1 MRPGSSRP
9 KRAKLL
15 GRLGVEP
22 LTDAFDLDA
31 FHAACRRRNAP
42 IKQVLLAGDLVVGV
56 GNIYAS
62 EALFL
67 AGIRPTLSAARISRR
82 RAAQL
87 RAAIREVLAR
97 AVAQGGSTLRDFSNA
112 HGEAGLFQLEAMVYD
127 RAGQPCRVCAAHR
140 RKASGRVSA
149 QRISAQ
155 TARNPE
161 GFARAGCYID
171 RHCGGTVGTSFN
183 EQFDQHGTW
192 RREFA
197 LRLKLLSEWLKDHE
211 LLDAAVE
218 ERLRRLETQLRSD
231 KVMVAFVAEFSRGK
245 SELINAIF
253 FAGYERRIMPASAG
267 RTTMCPTE
275 LGYDAD
281 VPPCLRL
288 LPIETRLQ
296 PQPLMEWRMVPEKWT
311 RVDLDVNDPA
321 QLAKAFEKVAEVV
334 RVTQDEARALGF
346 WHDESPEDNPMMD
359 ANGRVEVPQWRH
371 ALINIA
377 HPLLKQGLVIL
388 DTPGLNAIGAEPEL
402 TVNLI
407 PQAHAVVFILAADT
421 GVTKS
426 DLAIWR
432 EHLITEED
440 NLESRLVVLN
450 KIDTMWDALST
461 PAQVQAQIERQ
472 RATTAEILGLAQ
484 EQVIPVSAQ
493 KGLVAK
499 VTNDAA
505 SAART
510 ASCRCWSGALA
521 QGVMGQRQKI
531 LRAAVAGGISELRSE
546 VERVIQIRRRDLTEQ
561 MIELKGLHGKNT
573 SVIKHMRSR
582 IEQEQARVRRERRQD
597 PRRAFGAPE
606 AAARRVQPA
615 GNRDAEDRDG
625 RADRSAAAAR
635 HQAGRQEGLWR
646 HLRAAARAPARGQSL
661 SGEIQSMLTGTF
673 RQLNAEYGFSLQAP
687 REPDLARYERDLD
700 LVERSH
706 LQYLGVGN
714 AFRLAQPEF
723 ADRLVRALATRLR
736 VVYESALG
744 EVELWSK
751 SAAAQLDA
759 QLRERRRNFGR
770 RLEAI
775 ERIQQAARRLDER
788 IAEIAA
794 RRRPSTTANA
804 KLAELTAT

>member
-1 MRPGSSRP
+1 M
-9 KRAKLL
+9 
-15 GRLGVEP
+15 
-22 LTDAFDLDA
+22 
-31 FHAACRRRNAP
+31 
-42 IKQVLLAGDLVVGV
+42 
-56 GNIYAS
+56 
-62 EALFL
+62 
-67 AGIRPTLSAARISRR
+67 
-82 RAAQL
+82 
-87 RAAIREVLAR
+87 
-97 AVAQGGSTLRDFSNA
+97 
-112 HGEAGLFQLEAMVYD
+112 
-127 RAGQPCRVCAAHR
+127 
-140 RKASGRVSA
+140 
-149 QRISAQ
+149 
-155 TARNPE
+155 
-161 GFARAGCYID
+161 
-171 RHCGGTVGTSFN
+171 GTSFN

-211 LLDAAVE
+211 LLDSAVE
-218 ERLRRLETQLRSD
+218 ERLRRLEGQMRSD

-253 FAGYERRIMPASAG
+253 FAGYKRRIMPASAG

-275 LGYDAD
+275 LGYDSE

-296 PQPLMEWRMVPEKWT
+296 PQALMEWRMVPEKWT

-321 QLAKAFEKVAEVV
+321 QLAQAFEKVAEVR

-346 WHDESPEDNPMMD
+346 WHDDVPEDNPMVGPD
-359 ANGRVEVPQWRH
+359 GLIEVPKWRH

-432 EHLITEED
+432 EHLIAED
-440 NLESRLVVLN
+440 GDADARLVVLN
-450 KIDTMWDALST
+450 KIDTMWDSLST
-461 PAQVQAQIERQ
+461 PGQVQAAIQRQ
-472 RATTAEILGLAQ
+472 RDTTAEILGLKQ

-499 VTNDAA
+499 VNNDATLLQA
-505 SAART
+505 SRLPVLEQ
-510 ASCRCWSGALA
+510 ALG

-531 LRAAVAGGISELRSE
+531 LRSAVAGSITELRAE
-546 VERVIQIRRRDLTEQ
+546 GARVINIRRRDLAEQ
-561 MIELKGLHGKNT
+561 MVELKGLRGKNM
-573 SVIKHMRSR
+573 SVIKHMRAR
-582 IEQEQARVRRERRQD
+582 IEQEQADFDASGARIHAVRSVHLKLLRDVFTLLGTSTLKAEMAELTKALRQPGIKLGVRKAYSGTFER
-597 PRRAFGAPE
+597 
-606 AAARRVQPA
+606 
-615 GNRDAEDRDG
+615 
-625 RADRSAAAAR
+625 
-635 HQAGRQEGLWR
+635 
-646 HLRAAARAPARGQSL
+646 LRAGLNKAQSI
-661 SGEIQSMLTGTF
+661 SAEIQSMLTGTF
-673 RQLNAEYGFSLQAP
+673 RQLNAEYGFSLQPP
-687 REPDLARYERDLD
+687 REPELARYERDLD

-706 LQYLGVGN
+706 NQYLGVSN
-714 AFRLAQPEF
+714 ALRLAQPEF

-744 EVELWSK
+744 EVELWNK

-770 RLEAI
+770 RIEAI
-775 ERIQQAARRLDER
+775 ERIQQAASGLDDRIGEIEAQEQALDELD
-788 IAEIAA
+788 
-794 RRRPSTTANA
+794 A
-804 KLAELTAT
+804 KLAELTAHLIDIPAMPMPTAGAEDQLLKTAA

>member
-1 MRPGSSRP
+1 M
-9 KRAKLL
+9 
-15 GRLGVEP
+15 
-22 LTDAFDLDA
+22 
-31 FHAACRRRNAP
+31 
-42 IKQVLLAGDLVVGV
+42 
-56 GNIYAS
+56 
-62 EALFL
+62 
-67 AGIRPTLSAARISRR
+67 
-82 RAAQL
+82 
-87 RAAIREVLAR
+87 
-97 AVAQGGSTLRDFSNA
+97 
-112 HGEAGLFQLEAMVYD
+112 
-127 RAGQPCRVCAAHR
+127 
-140 RKASGRVSA
+140 
-149 QRISAQ
+149 
-155 TARNPE
+155 
-161 GFARAGCYID
+161 
-171 RHCGGTVGTSFN
+171 GTSFN
-183 EQFDQHGTW
+183 EQFDQHGSW

-197 LRLKLLSEWLKDHE
+197 LRLKLLSEWLKDHD
-211 LLDAAVE
+211 LLDSAVE
-218 ERLRRLETQLRSD
+218 ERLRRLETQMRSD

-253 FAGYERRIMPASAG
+253 FAGYKRRIMPASAG

-275 LGYDAD
+275 LGYDSE

-296 PQPLMEWRMVPEKWT
+296 PQALMEWRGVPEKWT

-321 QLAKAFEKVAEVV
+321 QLAQAFEKVAEV
-334 RVTQDEARALGF
+334 RHVTQDEAKALGF
-346 WHDESPEDNPMMD
+346 WHDDSPGDNPMMAAD
-359 ANGRVEVPQWRH
+359 GTIEVPRWRH

-426 DLAIWR
+426 DLSIWR
-432 EHLITEED
+432 EHLISEANDTD
-440 NLESRLVVLN
+440 SRLVVLN
-450 KIDTMWDALST
+450 KIDTMWDSLST
-461 PAQVQAQIERQ
+461 PVQVQAQIDRQ
-472 RATTAEILGLAQ
+472 RATSAEILGLPI

-499 VTNDAA
+499 VNGDGELLQA
-505 SAART
+505 SQLPVLER
-510 ASCRCWSGALA
+510 ALS

-531 LRAAVAGGISELRSE
+531 LRSAVAHGIGELR
-546 VERVIQIRRRDLTEQ
+546 VEAGRAITIRRRDLAEQ
-561 MIELKGLHGKNT
+561 MQELKGLRGKNT
-573 SVIKHMRSR
+573 SVIKHMRAR
-582 IEQEQARVRRERRQD
+582 IEQEQVDFDVSGARIHAVRSVHLKLLRDVFTLLGTSTLKTEMAELTAALRQPGIKLGVKKAYTATFER
-597 PRRAFGAPE
+597 
-606 AAARRVQPA
+606 
-615 GNRDAEDRDG
+615 
-625 RADRSAAAAR
+625 
-635 HQAGRQEGLWR
+635 
-646 HLRAAARAPARGQSL
+646 LRAGLRTAQTT

-706 LQYLGVGN
+706 NQYLGVGN

-744 EVELWSK
+744 EVELWNK

-775 ERIQQAARRLDER
+775 ERIQQAATGLDDR
-788 IAEIAA
+788 IAEIEAHEAA
-794 RRRPSTTANA
+794 IDELDA
-804 KLAELTAT
+804 KLTELTHHLVDIPGADPAPAEPQLQAA

>member
-1 MRPGSSRP
+1 M
-9 KRAKLL
+9 
-15 GRLGVEP
+15 
-22 LTDAFDLDA
+22 
-31 FHAACRRRNAP
+31 
-42 IKQVLLAGDLVVGV
+42 
-56 GNIYAS
+56 
-62 EALFL
+62 
-67 AGIRPTLSAARISRR
+67 
-82 RAAQL
+82 
-87 RAAIREVLAR
+87 
-97 AVAQGGSTLRDFSNA
+97 
-112 HGEAGLFQLEAMVYD
+112 
-127 RAGQPCRVCAAHR
+127 
-140 RKASGRVSA
+140 
-149 QRISAQ
+149 
-155 TARNPE
+155 
-161 GFARAGCYID
+161 
-171 RHCGGTVGTSFN
+171 GTSFN
-183 EQFDQHGTW
+183 EQFDLHGAW

-211 LLDAAVE
+211 LLDSAVE
-218 ERLRRLETQLRSD
+218 ERLRRLETQMRSD

-253 FAGYERRIMPASAG
+253 FAGYKRRIMPASAG

-296 PQPLMEWRMVPEKWT
+296 PQALMEWRGAPEKWV

-321 QLAKAFEKVAEVV
+321 QLAQAFEKVAQV
-334 RVTQDEARALGF
+334 RHVTKDEARALGF
-346 WHDESPEDNPMMD
+346 WHDDVPEDNPMVN
-359 ANGRVEVPQWRH
+359 AEGLVEVPKWRH

-432 EHLITEED
+432 EHLITEEE
-440 NLESRLVVLN
+440 NSESRLVVLN
-450 KIDTMWDALST
+450 KIDTMWDSLST
-461 PAQVQAQIERQ
+461 PAQVQAQIDRQ
-472 RATTAEILGLAQ
+472 RSVSAEILGLPQ
-484 EQVIPVSAQ
+484 DQVIPVSAQ

-499 VTNDAA
+499 VNNDAELLQA
-505 SAART
+505 SQLPVLER
-510 ASCRCWSGALA
+510 ALG

-531 LRAAVAGGISELRSE
+531 LRAAVSAGIGELRTEAGRSLN
-546 VERVIQIRRRDLTEQ
+546 IRRRDLAEQ
-561 MIELKGLHGKNT
+561 MIELKGLRGKNT

-582 IEQEQARVRRERRQD
+582 IEQEQGDFDVSGARIHAVRSVHLKLLREVFSLLGTSALKAQM
-597 PRRAFGAPE
+597 AELTKALH
-606 AAARRVQPA
+606 QPGIKLGVKKA
-615 GNRDAEDRDG
+615 YGQTFER
-625 RADRSAAAAR
+625 
-635 HQAGRQEGLWR
+635 
-646 HLRAAARAPARGQSL
+646 LRASLRKAQST
-661 SGEIQSMLTGTF
+661 SGEIQTMLTGTF

-687 REPDLARYERDLD
+687 KEPDMERFERDLD

-706 LQYLGVGN
+706 NQYLGFGN
-714 AFRLAQPEF
+714 ALRLAQPEF

-744 EVELWSK
+744 EVELWNK

-770 RLEAI
+770 RIEAI
-775 ERIQQAARRLDER
+775 ERIQQAASGLDDR
-788 IAEIAA
+788 IAEISAQEA
-794 RRRPSTTANA
+794 VLDELDA
-804 KLAELTAT
+804 KLTELTDHLVNTPVKSDSTSEAALLTA